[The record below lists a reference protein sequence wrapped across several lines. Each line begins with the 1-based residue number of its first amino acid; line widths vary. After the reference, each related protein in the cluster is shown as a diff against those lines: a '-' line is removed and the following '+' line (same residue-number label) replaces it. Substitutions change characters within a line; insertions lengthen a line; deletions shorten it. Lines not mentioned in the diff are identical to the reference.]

1 MKKNLIARTVIVA
14 FTLLAL
20 ATVAGIARTSATV
33 AQDMGGGTADALAVL
48 IAGEAVSSTTIPP
61 R

>member
-20 ATVAGIARTSATV
+20 ATIAGVARTSATV
-33 AQDMGGGTADALAVL
+33 AQDMADGTAGALAVL
-48 IAGEAVSSTTIPP
+48 IAGEALSSTTIPP

>member
-1 MKKNLIARTVIVA
+1 MKKNPLARTVIVA

-20 ATVAGIARTSATV
+20 ATVAEIARTSATV
-33 AQDMGGGTADALAVL
+33 AQDMGGGTPDALAVL